1 MGWFLSGPADQ
12 VLIVLGVFL
21 HLFLS
26 VFVSCVLAYTTTC
39 TLGGYLKGVGIRVG
53 KLRVH

>member
-26 VFVSCVLAYTTTC
+26 VFVSCVLAYMYTTTC
-39 TLGGYLKGVGIRVG
+39 TLGGYLKGVG